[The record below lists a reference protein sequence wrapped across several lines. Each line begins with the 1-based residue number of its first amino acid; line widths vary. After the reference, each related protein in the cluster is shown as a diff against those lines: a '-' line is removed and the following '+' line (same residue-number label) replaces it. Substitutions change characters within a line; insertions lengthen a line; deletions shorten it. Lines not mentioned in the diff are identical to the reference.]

1 MSLYARSSIANTETE
16 RTFDGDAVGRSVGAG
31 ALLGIRVGTL
41 VPSAV
46 TEPTAGALEG
56 AREGARVGALVGA
69 LEGVREGALVGA
81 REGALEGAREGALEG
96 AREGALEGARV
107 GALEGARRSEC
118 FTCTI
123 SVAGT
128 KGADWSARSVSLWS
142 TFSSR
147 FAPRIPALETV
158 VARTRRRM
166 RPSRVVAAPQRSVI
180 MAMACIVVVCMH

>member
-69 LEGVREGALVGA
+69 LEGVREGALV
-81 REGALEGAREGALEG
+81 G